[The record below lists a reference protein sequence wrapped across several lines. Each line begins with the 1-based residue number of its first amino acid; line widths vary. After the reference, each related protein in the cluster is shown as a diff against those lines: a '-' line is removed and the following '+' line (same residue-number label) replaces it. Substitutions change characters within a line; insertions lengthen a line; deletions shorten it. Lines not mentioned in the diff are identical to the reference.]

1 VSTTSTASRTKG
13 RRGAAREKAAPEAVV
28 REAVVREAAAREA
41 AQRDMSTAEFAITS
55 PTIPIPFHRLLK
67 VVALVDR
74 EDPQTRQLLDHIAEE
89 KFEIE
94 VSSGYDRDV
103 AEDADVGAYIVL
115 VDGDRL
121 EQARNLGRAVRA
133 IGFRTPLWALAD
145 SHRIADM
152 AVLGAT
158 GEVDGYIYLG
168 QQTPAFYAK
177 QVLASIVSYGMS
189 LLPPFFGGLAA
200 YDAEANVTFAC
211 PGHQGGQFYRHS
223 PAGQLFF
230 KHFGEGLFRNDLC
243 NADVD
248 LGDLLI
254 HEGAAAL
261 AERHAARVFG
271 ADRTYFVL
279 NGTSTSNKIVTN
291 AVLRRGDLVLFD
303 RNNHKSLHQG
313 ALVQAGAIP
322 VFLPTARNPFGM
334 IGAVDWD
341 AWDESYLREQIRTNP
356 LVSDPDRHKAERP
369 FRLACI
375 QLATYDGTVYN
386 VRKVM
391 EKIGHLCE
399 YVLWDEAWI
408 GYNAFH
414 PLFADHSPMRLT
426 NLGPEMPGLFSTQS
440 VHKQGAGLSQA
451 SQIHKRDEHI
461 SGQRRFIDHK
471 RFNESFLM
479 NASTSPF
486 YPLFASLD
494 VNAKVHEGK
503 AGEMLWDRCIA
514 LGIEVRKKLREFAAF
529 YASTGESAEE
539 QWFFDPFVPDVVTI
553 RDSRF
558 TADATD
564 VPWQDLP
571 TDVLRQEQQ
580 CWTFQPRST
589 WHGYSGYA
597 DGYAMVDPN
606 KLTLLTPGIDRLTGE
621 YLDFG
626 VPATVVANYLRE
638 QHVIPE
644 KCDLNSIL
652 ILMTPAED
660 ESKLNTLI
668 AKLVKFKNLWDR
680 DAPLVEVLPT
690 LCANHRE
697 RYAGYTLRQVCN
709 EMHAFYRTAN
719 IKELQ
724 RRCFRDSSF
733 PELAM
738 SPKDAYEALV
748 ANDVDYVPLE
758 SMKGRIAA
766 TLALIYPPGIGV
778 VVPGERWDDRAQPML
793 DYFMAFQ
800 ESFNRFPGFN
810 YEVQGVYQERING
823 RIAFHTYAVRQ

>member
-1 VSTTSTASRTKG
+1 MIPRSVK
-13 RRGAAREKAAPEAVV
+13 
-28 REAVVREAAAREA
+28 
-41 AQRDMSTAEFAITS
+41 S
-55 PTIPIPFHRLLK
+55 PTIPIPFHKLLK
-67 VVALVDR
+67 VVAVVDPGN
-74 EDPQTRQLLDHIAEE
+74 PQTKQLLDHIAAEN
-89 KFEIE
+89 FEVE
-94 VSSGYDRDV
+94 VRDGFDGDV
-103 AEDADVGAYIVL
+103 SEDAAVGAYIAL
-115 VDGDRL
+115 IDGERL
-121 EQARNLGRAVRA
+121 EGARKMALAVRT

-145 SHRIADM
+145 SHRISDI
-152 AVLGAT
+152 AVVGGF
-158 GEVDGYIYLG
+158 GEVEGFIYLG

-177 QVLASIVSYGMS
+177 QVLASLVKYGRE
-189 LLPPFFGGLAA
+189 LLPPFFGGLMA
-200 YDAEANVTFAC
+200 YDGEANVAFAC
-211 PGHQGGQFYRHS
+211 PGHQGGQFYRKS

-230 KHFGEGLFRNDLC
+230 KHFGESVFRNDLC

-254 HEGAAAL
+254 HEGPAAEAQ
-261 AERHAARVFG
+261 RYAAKVFG
-271 ADRTYFVL
+271 ADKTYFVL
-279 NGTSTSNKIVTN
+279 NGTSTSNKVVTN

-322 VFLPTARNPFGM
+322 IFLPTARNSFGM

-341 AWDESYLREQIRTNP
+341 AWDEKQLREQIRSNP
-356 LVSDPDRHKAERP
+356 LVKDRERSRAERP

-375 QLATYDGTVYN
+375 QLATYDGTIYN
-386 VRKVM
+386 VRKVL
-391 EKIGHLCE
+391 EKIGHLCD

-414 PLFADHSPMRLT
+414 PLFTDHSPMRLES
-426 NLGPEMPGLFSTQS
+426 LGPKMAGLFSTQS
-440 VHKQGAGLSQA
+440 VHKQGAGFSQA

-461 SGQRRFIDHK
+461 RGQKRFVEHK
-471 RFNESFLM
+471 RFNESFLI

-503 AGEMLWDRCIA
+503 AGEMLWDRCIE
-514 LGIEVRKKLREFAAF
+514 LGIETRKKLREFGRY
-529 YASTGESAEE
+529 YAQTGRTAEE
-539 QWFFDPFVPDVVTI
+539 KWFFDPFVPDVVTI
-553 RDSRF
+553 RGSKLAEDV
-558 TADATD
+558 TDA
-564 VPWQDLP
+564 PWEDLP
-571 TDVLRQEQQ
+571 TAVIKREQQ
-580 CWTFQPRST
+580 CWNFHPRSA

-606 KLTLLTPGIDRLTGE
+606 KLTLLTPGIDRKTGE
-621 YLDFG
+621 YLNFG

-638 QHVIPE
+638 QRVVPE

-652 ILMTPAED
+652 FLMTPAED

-680 DAPLVEVLPT
+680 DAALPEVLPT
-690 LCANHRE
+690 LYAAHSE
-697 RYAGYTLRQVCN
+697 RYKGYTLRQVCN
-709 EMHAFYRTAN
+709 EMHDFYRQAN
-719 IKELQ
+719 VKELQ
-724 RRCFRDSSF
+724 RLSFRASSF

-758 SMKGRIAA
+758 GIKGRISA

-778 VVPGERWDDRAQPML
+778 VVPGERWDERAKPML
-793 DYFMAFQ
+793 DYFLAFQ

-810 YEVQGVYQERING
+810 YEVQGVYQERTEDG
-823 RIAFHTYAVRQ
+823 RIKFYTYVVRE

>member
-1 VSTTSTASRTKG
+1 VTGTLDTAPTQ
-13 RRGAAREKAAPEAVV
+13 V
-28 REAVVREAAAREA
+28 RDLA
-41 AQRDMSTAEFAITS
+41 MGEFAVPS
-55 PTIPIPFHRLLK
+55 PSIPIPFHRLLK

-74 EDPQTRQLLDHIAEE
+74 ENAQTRQLLDRIAEE

-94 VSSGYDRDV
+94 VSDRYDRDV
-103 AEDADVGAYIVL
+103 SEDADVGAYIVAI
-115 VDGDRL
+115 DGDRRDP
-121 EQARNLGRAVRA
+121 ARNLGRAVRA
-133 IGFRTPLWALAD
+133 LGFRTPLWALAD
-145 SHRIADM
+145 SHRVADV
-152 AVLGAT
+152 AVLAAT

-177 QVLASIVSYGMS
+177 QVIASIVNYGMS

-200 YDAEANVTFAC
+200 YDAEANVAFDC
-211 PGHQGGQFYRHS
+211 PGHQGGQFYRKS

-230 KHFGEGLFRNDLC
+230 KHFGEQIFRNDLC
-243 NADVD
+243 NADVN

-261 AERHAARVFG
+261 AQRYAARVFG
-271 ADRTYFVL
+271 ADKTYFVL
-279 NGTSTSNKIVTN
+279 NGTSTSNKVVTH

-322 VFLPTARNPFGM
+322 IFLPTARNPFGM
-334 IGAVDWD
+334 IGAVDWE
-341 AWDESYLREQIRTNP
+341 AWDEAALRERIRTNP
-356 LVSDPDRHKAERP
+356 LVTDPDRHKAERP

-386 VRKVM
+386 VRKVL
-391 EKIGHLCE
+391 EKIGHLCD

-414 PLFADHSPMRLT
+414 PLFEDHSPMRLT
-426 NLGPEMPGLFSTQS
+426 DLTPEMAGLFSTQS
-440 VHKQGAGLSQA
+440 VHKQGAGFSQA
-451 SQIHKRDEHI
+451 SQIHKRDDHLR
-461 SGQRRFIDHK
+461 GQRRYIEHK

-479 NASTSPF
+479 HASTSPF

-503 AGEMLWDRCIA
+503 AGEVLWDRCIQ
-514 LGIEVRKKLREFAAF
+514 LGIEARKKFREFVGF
-529 YASTGESAEE
+529 YESTGRTDQEK
-539 QWFFDPFVPDVVTI
+539 WFFDPFVPDVVTI
-553 RDSRF
+553 RGSRF
-558 TADATD
+558 TDDVTD
-564 VPWQDLP
+564 VPWQDIP
-571 TDVLRQEQQ
+571 TDVLQREQQ
-580 CWTFQPRST
+580 CWTFDPKGK
-589 WHGYSGYA
+589 WHGYAGYA
-597 DGYAMVDPN
+597 DGYTMVDPN
-606 KLTLLTPGIDRLTGE
+606 KLTLLTPGIDRRTGE

-638 QHVIPE
+638 QHVVPE

-652 ILMTPAED
+652 FLMTPAED
-660 ESKLNTLI
+660 ESKLNTLL
-668 AKLVKFKNLWDR
+668 AKLVKFKNLWDQ
-680 DAPLVEVLPT
+680 DAPLDAALPT
-690 LCANHRE
+690 ISARFPE
-697 RYAGYTLRQVCN
+697 RYAGYTLRRVCN
-709 EMHAFYRTAN
+709 EMHAFYRSAN

-724 RRCFRDSSF
+724 RLCFRATSF

-748 ANDVDYVPLE
+748 ANEVDYVPLE
-758 SMKGRIAA
+758 EIKGRIAA

-810 YEVQGVYQERING
+810 YEVQGVYQERIDD
-823 RIAFHTYAVRQ
+823 RIKFYTYAVRR

>member
-1 VSTTSTASRTKG
+1 MIEY
-13 RRGAAREKAAPEAVV
+13 AAKP
-28 REAVVREAAAREA
+28 
-41 AQRDMSTAEFAITS
+41 
-55 PTIPIPFHRLLK
+55 PKIPIPFNKLLK
-67 VVALVDR
+67 VVALVDGEDR
-74 EDPQTRQLLDHIAEE
+74 EIRRLLDHIEAE
-89 KFEIE
+89 KFEVEI
-94 VSSGYDRDV
+94 SNRYDRDV
-103 AEDADVGAYIVL
+103 SEDADVGAYIAS
-115 VDGDRL
+115 VDGDRR
-121 EQARNLGRAVRA
+121 EPARKLAQAVRG

-145 SHRIADM
+145 SHKISDV
-152 AVLGAT
+152 AVLGGL

-177 QVLASIVSYGMS
+177 QVVASIIGYGTS
-189 LLPPFFGGLAA
+189 LLPPFFGGLMA
-200 YDAEANVTFAC
+200 YDAAANVAFDC
-211 PGHQGGQFYRHS
+211 PGHQGGQFYRKS

-230 KHFGEGLFRNDLC
+230 KHFGEQIFRNDLC

-254 HEGAAAL
+254 HVGAAVDAQ
-261 AERHAARVFG
+261 RHAAHVFG

-279 NGTSTSNKIVTN
+279 NGTTTSNKIVAN

-334 IGAVDWD
+334 IGAVDWE
-341 AWDESYLREQIRTNP
+341 AWDENYLREQIRTHP
-356 LVSDPDRHKAERP
+356 LVKDKERSKAQRP

-391 EKIGHLCE
+391 EKIGRLCD

-414 PLFADHSPMRLT
+414 PLFADHSPMRLE
-426 NLGPEMPGLFSTQS
+426 NLDADTAGLFSTQS
-440 VHKQGAGLSQA
+440 VHKQGAGFSQA

-461 SGQRRFIDHK
+461 RGQRRFVEHK

-503 AGEMLWDRCIA
+503 AGEMLWDRCIE
-514 LGIEVRKKLREFAAF
+514 LGIEARKKLREFGRHYGRNGRNAQEA
-529 YASTGESAEE
+529 
-539 QWFFDPFVPDVVTI
+539 WFFDPFVPDVVTI
-553 RDSRF
+553 RGSKF
-558 TADATD
+558 TADAVDT
-564 VPWQDLP
+564 PWEDLP
-571 TDVLRQEQQ
+571 TDVLKREQQ
-580 CWTFQPRST
+580 CWTFDPKAT
-589 WHGYSGYA
+589 WHGYAGYTN
-597 DGYAMVDPN
+597 GYAMVDPN
-606 KLTLLTPGIDRLTGE
+606 KLMLLTPGIDRKTGQ

-626 VPATVVANYLRE
+626 VPATVIANYLRE
-638 QHVIPE
+638 QRIVPE

-652 ILMTPAED
+652 FLMTPAED

-668 AKLVKFKNLWDR
+668 AKLVKFKNRWDE
-680 DAPLVEVLPT
+680 DAPLGEVLPT
-690 LCANHRE
+690 LYEQNRE
-697 RYAGYTLRQVCN
+697 RYAGYSLRRVCN
-709 EMHAFYRTAN
+709 EMHSFYREAN
-719 IKELQ
+719 VKELQ
-724 RRCFRDSSF
+724 KRCFRASSF

-738 SPKDAYEALV
+738 SSKDAYEALV
-748 ANDVDYVPLE
+748 ANEVDYVPLE
-758 SMKGRIAA
+758 KIRGRIAA

-778 VVPGERWDDRAQPML
+778 IVPGERWDERAQPML
-793 DYFMAFQ
+793 DYFHTFE

-810 YEVQGVYQERING
+810 YEVQGVYQELIDG
-823 RIAFHTYAVRQ
+823 RIKFYTYAVRE

>member
-1 VSTTSTASRTKG
+1 VIPRDV
-13 RRGAAREKAAPEAVV
+13 KA
-28 REAVVREAAAREA
+28 
-41 AQRDMSTAEFAITS
+41 
-55 PTIPIPFHRLLK
+55 PTIPIAFHRLLK
-67 VVALVDR
+67 VVAIVDAAN
-74 EDPQTRQLLDHIAEE
+74 PQTKQLLDQIAAQN
-89 KFEIE
+89 FEIE
-94 VSSGYDRDV
+94 IGHSYERDV
-103 AEDADVGAYIVL
+103 SEDAAVGAYIAL
-115 VDGDRL
+115 IDGERL
-121 EQARNLGRAVRA
+121 EKARDLARSVRA
-133 IGFRTPLWALAD
+133 NGFHIPLWGLAD
-145 SHRIADM
+145 SHRIADL

-177 QVLASIVSYGMS
+177 QIVGSIVKYGLS
-189 LLPPFFGGLAA
+189 LLPPFFGGLMA
-200 YDAEANVTFAC
+200 YDGEANIAFDC
-211 PGHQGGQFYRHS
+211 PGHQGGQFYRKS

-230 KHFGEGLFRNDLC
+230 KHFGENIFRNDLC

-254 HEGAAAL
+254 HEGAAAE
-261 AERHAARVFG
+261 AQKYAARVFG
-271 ADRTYFVL
+271 ADKTYFVL
-279 NGTSTSNKIVTN
+279 NGTSTSNKVVAN

-322 VFLPTARNPFGM
+322 IFLPTSRNSFGM
-334 IGAVDWD
+334 IGAVDWG
-341 AWDESYLREQIRTNP
+341 AWDENYLREQIRKNP
-356 LVSDPDRHKAERP
+356 LVTDPERHTAKRP

-386 VRKVM
+386 VRKVL
-391 EKIGHLCE
+391 EKIGHLCD

-414 PLFADHSPMRLT
+414 PLFDGHSPMRLEEL
-426 NLGPEMPGLFSTQS
+426 NPEMPGLFSTQS
-440 VHKQGAGLSQA
+440 VHKQGAGFSQA

-461 SGQRRFIDHK
+461 RGQKRFIEHK

-503 AGEMLWDRCIA
+503 AGEVLWDRCIA
-514 LGIEVRKKLREFAAF
+514 LGIEARKKLREFCHY
-529 YASTGESAEE
+529 YAKSGRSDDEK
-539 QWFFDPFVPDVVTI
+539 WFFDPFVPDVVTVEG
-553 RDSRF
+553 SGF
-558 TADATD
+558 TPDAAETRWED
-564 VPWQDLP
+564 IP
-571 TDVLRQEQQ
+571 TDVIKREQQ
-580 CWTFQPRST
+580 CWQFHPQSK
-589 WHGYSGYA
+589 WHGYSGYTQ
-597 DGYAMVDPN
+597 GYAMVDPN
-606 KLTLLTPGIDRLTGE
+606 KLALLTPGIDRSTGE

-638 QHVIPE
+638 QRIIPE
-644 KCDLNSIL
+644 KCDLNSVL
-652 ILMTPAED
+652 FLMTPAED

-668 AKLVKFKNLWDR
+668 AKLVNFKNLWDR
-680 DAPLVEVLPT
+680 DAALPEALPT
-690 LCANHRE
+690 ICDTHRE
-697 RYAGYTLRQVCN
+697 RYQGYTLRQICN
-709 EMHAFYRTAN
+709 EMHRFYREAN

-724 RRCFRDSSF
+724 RLCFRASSF

-738 SPKDAYEALV
+738 PPKDAYEALV

-758 SMKGRIAA
+758 GIKGRISA

-778 VVPGERWDDRAQPML
+778 IVPGERWDEKAQPML
-793 DYFMAFQ
+793 DYFLAFQ

-810 YEVQGVYQERING
+810 YEVQGVFQERIDG
-823 RIAFHTYAVRQ
+823 RIKFYTYVVRE

>member
-1 VSTTSTASRTKG
+1 MIPRSVK
-13 RRGAAREKAAPEAVV
+13 
-28 REAVVREAAAREA
+28 
-41 AQRDMSTAEFAITS
+41 S
-55 PTIPIPFHRLLK
+55 PTIAIPFHKLLK
-67 VVALVDR
+67 VVAIVDETNR
-74 EDPQTRQLLDHIAEE
+74 ETKQLLDLIRAEN
-89 KFEIE
+89 FEVE
-94 VSSGYDRDV
+94 VTDRFDRDV
-103 AEDADVGAYIVL
+103 SEDASVGAYIAL
-115 VDGDRL
+115 IDGEERR
-121 EQARNLGRAVRA
+121 EQARKAAQAIRA

-145 SHRIADM
+145 SHRIADL
-152 AVLGAT
+152 AVVGGL

-177 QVLASIVSYGMS
+177 QVVASLVKYGRD
-189 LLPPFFGGLAA
+189 LLPPFFGGLVA
-200 YDAEANVTFAC
+200 YDGEANIAFAC
-211 PGHQGGQFYRHS
+211 PGHQGGQFYRKS

-230 KHFGEGLFRNDLC
+230 KHFGESVFRNDLC

-254 HEGAAAL
+254 HEGPAVEAQRYAAK
-261 AERHAARVFG
+261 VFG
-271 ADRTYFVL
+271 ADKTYFVL
-279 NGTSTSNKIVTN
+279 NGTSTSNKVVTN
-291 AVLRRGDLVLFD
+291 AVLRHGDLVLFD

-322 VFLPTARNPFGM
+322 IFLPTARNPFGM

-341 AWDESYLREQIRTNP
+341 AWDEKYLREQIRANP
-356 LVSDPDRHKAERP
+356 LVKDPERYKAERP

-375 QLATYDGTVYN
+375 QLATYDGTIYN
-386 VRKVM
+386 VRKVL
-391 EKIGHLCE
+391 ERIGHLCE

-414 PLFADHSPMRLT
+414 PLFEDHSPMRLEK
-426 NLGPEMPGLFSTQS
+426 LAPEMPGLFSTQS
-440 VHKQGAGLSQA
+440 VHKQGAGFSQA

-461 SGQRRFIDHK
+461 RGQKRYIEHK

-479 NASTSPF
+479 HASTSPF

-503 AGEMLWDRCIA
+503 AGEMLWDRCIE
-514 LGIEVRKKLREFAAF
+514 LGIETRKKLREFCHH
-529 YASTGESAEE
+529 YARTGRSAEE
-539 QWFFDPFVPDVVTI
+539 RWFFDPFVPDVVTL

-558 TADATD
+558 AKDVAG
-564 VPWQDLP
+564 VPWEQLP
-571 TDVLRQEQQ
+571 TEVIKREQQ
-580 CWTFQPRST
+580 CWNFHPESA

-606 KLTLLTPGIDRLTGE
+606 KLTLLTPGIDRKTGG
-621 YLDFG
+621 YLDYG

-638 QHVIPE
+638 ERIVPE

-652 ILMTPAED
+652 FLMTPAED

-668 AKLVKFKNLWDR
+668 SKLVKFKNLWDC
-680 DAPLVEVLPT
+680 DAPLPDVLPT
-690 LCANHRE
+690 LYAAHGE
-697 RYAGYTLRQVCN
+697 RYAGYTLRKICN
-709 EMHAFYRTAN
+709 EMHDFYRQAN
-719 IKELQ
+719 VKDLQ
-724 RRCFRDSSF
+724 RRSFRAASF

-748 ANDVDYVPLE
+748 ANEVDYVPLE
-758 SMKGRIAA
+758 SIKGRISA

-793 DYFMAFQ
+793 EYFLAFE

-810 YEVQGVYQERING
+810 YEVQGVFQEKVDG
-823 RIAFHTYAVRQ
+823 RIKFHTYVVREQASRRA